1 MEKSHNSLILFRKK
15 FNSNSL
21 KPLDFDGLLQE
32 AQGFNIPFSWI
43 YSIIK
48 RVIDLTLV
56 LLGLIFLIPLFIV
69 IGALI
74 KLDSPGPVF
83 FVQRRC
89 GKGGIEF
96 GMYKFRSMVKDAD
109 IIKAQLKNEVEGS
122 VFKIENDPRITRVG
136 KFLRR
141 TSLDELPQLFNILI
155 GNMSIVGPRPLASK
169 EMEADNEWEK
179 IRLSVKPGLTGLWQI
194 KGRHTKRFADWV
206 KYDTEYVKNRSL
218 LLDLKIIFMTIVIV
232 LKGKG
237 SY

>member
-1 MEKSHNSLILFRKK
+1 MFLSK
-15 FNSNSL
+15 
-21 KPLDFDGLLQE
+21 
-32 AQGFNIPFSWI
+32 GFNILFSRT
-43 YSIIK
+43 YCIIK
-48 RVIDLTLV
+48 RVIDLALV
-56 LLGLIFLIPLFIV
+56 FLGLVFLIPLFIV
-69 IGALI
+69 IGVLI

-89 GKGGIEF
+89 GKGRKEF
-96 GMYKFRSMVKDAD
+96 YMYKFRSMIKDGD
-109 IIKAQLKNEVEGS
+109 SMKSLLKNEVEGS
-122 VFKIENDPRITRVG
+122 VFKIENDPRITRAG
-136 KFLRR
+136 KLLRR
-141 TSLDELPQLFNILI
+141 SSLDELPQLFNILI
-155 GNMSIVGPRPLASK
+155 GNMSIVGPRPLACK